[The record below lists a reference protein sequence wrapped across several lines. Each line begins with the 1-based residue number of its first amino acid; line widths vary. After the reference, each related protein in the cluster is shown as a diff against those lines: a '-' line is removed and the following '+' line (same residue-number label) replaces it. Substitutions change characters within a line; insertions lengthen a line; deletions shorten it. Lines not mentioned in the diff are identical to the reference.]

1 MNRNKSTVEDA
12 AMEWFGALGYAIGH
26 GPQLASLDHASLTKA
41 RALRHPTSSMAA
53 LSDRC

>member
-1 MNRNKSTVEDA
+1 MNRNESTVEDA